1 MPGTIVAHLNVDIV
15 AMALGIARWL
25 SVLMKLKRSMVG
37 VRQGVEERL
46 MSAAFELYTKLKQT
60 ASDDERAEVIA
71 QAFDA
76 LEARFPQITDL
87 ATQGHVRETELRLQ
101 KEIREVEARLQKEI
115 KEVEARLQKEIKGVE
130 LQIQEVE
137 ARLQREIK
145 EVEARLQKEI
155 REVDARLQEQ
165 IKGVELQIREVDAR
179 LQERI
184 SQLEVSLHQALAA
197 QTRWLIG
204 GLAILGVVLKLAD
217 LMIGP

>member
-1 MPGTIVAHLNVDIV
+1 
-15 AMALGIARWL
+15 
-25 SVLMKLKRSMVG
+25 
-37 VRQGVEERL
+37 

-101 KEIREVEARLQKEI
+101 KEI
-115 KEVEARLQKEIKGVE
+115 
-130 LQIQEVE
+130 
-137 ARLQREIK
+137 K

-165 IKGVELQIREVDAR
+165 IKGVELRIREVDAR